1 MARRPR
7 PAIGSR
13 NESDDVKTLH
23 PTLHYDAPIRRR
35 PQVRRI
41 LLVAGTS
48 VEMWTAI
55 ILGLLLAGVLHL
67 LP

>member
-7 PAIGSR
+7 PALDSR
-13 NESDDVKTLH
+13 NESAEVKTLQS
-23 PTLHYDAPIRRR
+23 TLHYDAPIRKR

-48 VEMWTAI
+48 VDMWTPI